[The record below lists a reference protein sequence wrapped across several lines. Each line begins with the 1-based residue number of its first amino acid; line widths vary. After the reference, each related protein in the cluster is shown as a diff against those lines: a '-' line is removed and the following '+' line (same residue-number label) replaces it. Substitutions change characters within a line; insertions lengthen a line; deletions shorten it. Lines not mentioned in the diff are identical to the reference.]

1 MSFWNSSEILQQKSL
16 FIVLLHFS
24 KPFFGNP
31 RIYSVQ
37 KFWIKTCAI
46 NISEL
51 RKWNALFKCKLPANL
66 ARKNSCAQTH
76 ESEPLRAKD
85 SAPPQRWVQNN
96 QSYTCR
102 ALFSPLR
109 SFDFPTFGP
118 FLPPSVSLLFARAG
132 TCQFIFKFK
141 CKNRIRP
148 PAKRIELNFK
158 RRQRQQKTI
167 IFSENHLTAVFDF

>member
-51 RKWNALFKCKLPANL
+51 RKWNALFKCELPATL
-66 ARKNSCAQTH
+66 ARKKTAVPKHMKVNHFA
-76 ESEPLRAKD
+76 LRILHHPKD
-85 SAPPQRWVQNN
+85 EFKIISH
-96 QSYTCR
+96 TR
-102 ALFSPLR
+102 AERCFLLWEASISPL
-109 SFDFPTFGP
+109 SD
-118 FLPPSVSLLFARAG
+118 LFCRRACPDCSRGLARV
-132 TCQFIFKFK
+132 
-141 CKNRIRP
+141 NLYLNLN
-148 PAKRIELNFK
+148 AKTESDLQ
-158 RRQRQQKTI
+158 RR
-167 IFSENHLTAVFDF
+167 E

>member
-1 MSFWNSSEILQQKSL
+1 MWTSCHPCQK
-16 FIVLLHFS
+16 
-24 KPFFGNP
+24 
-31 RIYSVQ
+31 
-37 KFWIKTCAI
+37 
-46 NISEL
+46 
-51 RKWNALFKCKLPANL
+51 
-66 ARKNSCAQTH
+66 KNSCAQTH

-118 FLPPSVSLLFARAG
+118 FLPPSVSWLFARAG

-141 CKNRIRP
+141 CKNRIRT
-148 PAKRIELNFK
+148 PAKRIELNLCTFK
-158 RRQRQQKTI
+158 IEYCRQIIKYLLKKCLIMQNVLFYKLILNFQHYFWRWCTMNSTI
-167 IFSENHLTAVFDF
+167 KYPLRPFWSMNEFTDIKKENIITDN

>member
-1 MSFWNSSEILQQKSL
+1 MWTSCHPCQK
-16 FIVLLHFS
+16 
-24 KPFFGNP
+24 
-31 RIYSVQ
+31 
-37 KFWIKTCAI
+37 
-46 NISEL
+46 
-51 RKWNALFKCKLPANL
+51 
-66 ARKNSCAQTH
+66 KNSCAQTH

-118 FLPPSVSLLFARAG
+118 FLPPSVSWLFARAG

-141 CKNRIRP
+141 CKNRIRT

-167 IFSENHLTAVFDF
+167 IFSENHLTAVNGFGLHNINGWLMWAKGSCGKERSFLKDSAR